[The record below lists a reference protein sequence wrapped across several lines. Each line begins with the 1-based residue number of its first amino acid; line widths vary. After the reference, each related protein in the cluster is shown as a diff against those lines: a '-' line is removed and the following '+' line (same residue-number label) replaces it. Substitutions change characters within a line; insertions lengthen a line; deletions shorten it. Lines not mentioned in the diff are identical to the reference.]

1 VMMKRMM
8 ITAAILLVFTSGSL
22 LAMDMPSVGTPD
34 ETDSMPAMSGGM
46 SDTEA
51 ILVGV
56 LVAVLILLLI

>member
-1 VMMKRMM
+1 
-8 ITAAILLVFTSGSL
+8 
-22 LAMDMPSVGTPD
+22 
-34 ETDSMPAMSGGM
+34 MSGGM